1 VRFDQTI
8 RQMIASGITHFLE
21 IGPGQVLSG
30 FVRKIDDSVQVMN
43 LDKADQLE
51 KVKGWLHEHGFSE

>member
-1 VRFDQTI
+1 
-8 RQMIASGITHFLE
+8 MIASGITHFLE